1 MSEPSANLTDST
13 FKIYSRS
20 TISHHLCCYYPS
32 QTFAFSYLDCCNNPT
47 RLISKDGPQW
57 TMPSRSYSCVVL
69 RHWISASL
77 WLILINRMWK
87 MYFVSFR
94 PKHQEGSCTSE
105 RPEPFIR
112 SLATLLERQRE
123 ETTWRAH
130 WGRRGPVTAWDGRE
144 AQRSVSQLS
153 PAFHCPQRCQTYE
166 WGSWAFQ
173 PGVPSYDCNP
183 VDTTCSRRTIRLS
196 PADPRS
202 HER

>member
-20 TISHHLCCYYPS
+20 TISHHFCCYYPS
-32 QTFAFSYLDCCNNPT
+32 QTFVFSYLDCCNNPT

-112 SLATLLERQRE
+112 RSSYSAGETKRRDHMESPLRE
-123 ETTWRAH
+123 ERPCDCMGWE
-130 WGRRGPVTAWDGRE
+130 GGPAV
-144 AQRSVSQLS
+144 SV
-153 PAFHCPQRCQTYE
+153 PA
-166 WGSWAFQ
+166 
-173 PGVPSYDCNP
+173 
-183 VDTTCSRRTIRLS
+183 
-196 PADPRS
+196 
-202 HER
+202 